1 MTTAFIGQP
10 VSRVDGRQKV
20 TGAATYAAE
29 FDVPGLAHGAIVRS
43 TVANGRIGFID
54 SAAAERSRGV
64 IAVLTHRNAPRLAY
78 RPHKAAVD
86 TAVGERLH
94 VLQDDRVSHQGQ
106 PIALVIA
113 ETLEQANH
121 AAALVRVAY
130 TLEAGSTDIARVDPV
145 LPTPEQGGRPP
156 ETRRGDPDGAL
167 ATAEVKIDQTYVI
180 PRENHNPIEMHAT
193 IAAWDSDRLTLWDKT
208 QWVHNTA
215 DEIAAV
221 FGIAA
226 EHIRVVSPF
235 VGGAFGSAL
244 RTWPHVTLAALG
256 ARVAGRPV
264 KLMLSRRD
272 MYYGVGYRPH
282 TVQRV
287 RLGAA
292 RDGRLAAIVHDGHQE
307 TSSYEEFSEALISAT
322 GFLHSCPNVYTRRR
336 IARLNVHTPTYMRA
350 PGEASGIFA
359 LECAV
364 DELAVALKIDPVE
377 LRLRNEPAEDEGKKL
392 PFSSRSTR
400 ECYRAAAER
409 FGWSRRNPE
418 PRSMRDGRW
427 LIGSGMATS
436 TYPMNYAPA
445 SAMARLLPDGT
456 AEVASAASDMGP
468 GTWTSMTQVAAE
480 TLGLPIERV
489 KFTLGDSRLPRAPVH
504 GGSLTMA
511 SVGSAVQAA
520 CRKAREDAI
529 ARGGAN
535 DLGEAMRRIGQPV
548 DASADTKPGDEGQR
562 FSMHAFGTVFVE
574 VAVDPD
580 LGETRVRRIVGAYGA
595 GRIVN
600 PKTTRS
606 QCIGGMIGGIG
617 MALMEHSVV
626 DGRTGRVVNA
636 NFAEYAVPV
645 HADAPPVMDVLFVDE
660 HDPHVNP
667 LGVKGV
673 GEIAMVG
680 VAPAIANAVF
690 HATGKRIR
698 ELPITPDRT
707 PLKRGHGSPQA
718 RARKQKKK

>member
-1 MTTAFIGQP
+1 MTTAVIGKP

-20 TGAATYAAE
+20 TGGARYAAE
-29 FDVPGLAHGAIVRS
+29 FDRPGQAYGAIVRS
-43 TVANGRIGFID
+43 TIANGRIASID
-54 SAAAERSRGV
+54 SAAAERAPGV
-64 IAVLTHRNAPRLAY
+64 VTVLTHRNAPRLAY
-78 RPHKAAVD
+78 RPHRAAVD
-86 TAVGERLH
+86 PEVGERLR

-113 ETLEQANH
+113 ETLEQADH
-121 AAALVRVAY
+121 AATLVRVTHAPE
-130 TLEAGSTDIARVDPV
+130 TGTADITRVEPV
-145 LPTPEQGGRPP
+145 LLTQGGARPP
-156 ETRRGDPDGAL
+156 ETRRGDPEGAL
-167 ATAEVKIDQTYVI
+167 ATAEVKIEQTYVI

-193 IAAWDSDRLTLWDKT
+193 IAAWDGDRLTLWDKT
-208 QWVHNTA
+208 QWVYNTA
-215 DEIAAV
+215 DEIASV
-221 FGIAA
+221 LGIPAQN
-226 EHIRVVSPF
+226 IRVISPF
-235 VGGAFGSAL
+235 VGGAFGSGL

-264 KLMLSRRD
+264 KMMLSRRE

-287 RLGAA
+287 ALGAS
-292 RDGRLAAIVHDGHQE
+292 RDGRLAAIVHDGYQE
-307 TSSYEEFSEALISAT
+307 NSTYEEFSEALLNASR
-322 GFLHSCPNVYTRRR
+322 FLHSCPNVHTRHR

-350 PGEASGIFA
+350 PGEASGVFA
-359 LECAV
+359 LESAM
-364 DELAVALKIDPVE
+364 DELALALNIDPIE
-377 LRLRNEPAEDEGKKL
+377 LRLRNEPEQDEFKKL

-400 ECYRAAAER
+400 ECYRLAAER

-427 LIGSGMATS
+427 LVGWGMAS
-436 TYPMNYAPA
+436 ATYPVHYAPA

-456 AEVASAASDMGP
+456 AEVTSAASDMGP
-468 GTWTSMTQVAAE
+468 GTWTSMTQVAAD

-489 KFTLGDSRLPRAPVH
+489 KFTLGDTRLPKAPVH
-504 GGSLTMA
+504 GGSMTMA

-520 CRKAREDAI
+520 CRKVREDAL

-535 DLGEAMRRIGQPV
+535 DVGEAMRRLGEPIE
-548 DASADTKPGDEGQR
+548 ASADLKPGDASQR
-562 FSMHAFGTVFVE
+562 FSMHAFGAVFVE

-617 MALMEHSVV
+617 MALMEHAVV
-626 DGRTGRVVNA
+626 DARNGRVPNA

-645 HADAPPVMDVLFVDE
+645 HADAPSLMDAIFVQE

-698 ELPITPDRT
+698 ELPITPDK
-707 PLKRGHGSPQA
+707 LL
-718 RARKQKKK
+718 

>member
-1 MTTAFIGQP
+1 MSIAFIGQP

-20 TGAATYAAE
+20 TGGATYAAE
-29 FDVPGLAHGAIVRS
+29 FGVPGQAQGAIVRS
-43 TVANGRIGFID
+43 TIANGRIASID
-54 SAAAERSRGV
+54 TAAAERAPGV
-64 IAVLTHRNAPRLAY
+64 VTVLTHRNAPRLAY
-78 RPHKAAVD
+78 RAHKAVVD
-86 TAVGERLH
+86 PDVGERLH

-113 ETLEQANH
+113 DTLEQANH
-121 AAALVRVAY
+121 AATLVRITYAPE
-130 TLEAGSTDIARVDPV
+130 TESTDITRVQPV
-145 LPTPEQGGRPP
+145 LPTRQQTDQGERRPS
-156 ETRRGDPDGAL
+156 ETRRGDPERAL
-167 ATAEVKIDQTYVI
+167 AAAEVKVDQTYVI

-193 IAAWDSDRLTLWDKT
+193 IAAWDGDRLTLWDKT

-221 FGIAA
+221 FGIPAQN
-226 EHIRVVSPF
+226 IRVVSPF
-235 VGGAFGSAL
+235 VGGAFGSGL

-256 ARVAGRPV
+256 ARVARRPV
-264 KLMLSRRD
+264 KVMLSRRE
-272 MYYGVGYRPH
+272 MYYSVGYRPH

-287 RLGAA
+287 ALGAS
-292 RDGRLAAIVHDGHQE
+292 RDGRLAAIVHDGYQE
-307 TSSYEEFSEALISAT
+307 TSAYEEFTEALLNPSR
-322 GFLHSCPNVYTRRR
+322 FLHSCPSVYTRH
-336 IARLNVHTPTYMRA
+336 RLAPMNVHTPTYMRA
-350 PGEASGIFA
+350 PGEVSGIFA
-359 LECAV
+359 LESAM
-364 DELAVALKIDPVE
+364 DELAVALNIDPIE
-377 LRLRNEPAEDEGKKL
+377 LRLRNEPEQDEFKKL

-400 ECYRAAAER
+400 GCYRVAAER

-427 LIGSGMATS
+427 LIGWGMAGA

-456 AEVASAASDMGP
+456 AEVMSAASDMGP

-489 KFTLGDSRLPRAPVH
+489 KFMLGDTRLPRAPVH

-520 CRKAREDAI
+520 CRTAREQAL

-535 DLGEAMRRIGQPV
+535 DVADAMRRIGQPV
-548 DASADTKPGDEGQR
+548 EVLADVKPGDESQR
-562 FSMHAFGTVFVE
+562 FSMHAFGAVFVE

-626 DGRTGRVVNA
+626 DGRNGRIPNA

-645 HADAPPVMDVLFVDE
+645 HADAPPLMDVIFVEE

-680 VAPAIANAVF
+680 VAPAITNAIF

-698 ELPITPDRT
+698 ELPVTPDK
-707 PLKRGHGSPQA
+707 LF
-718 RARKQKKK
+718 

>member
-1 MTTAFIGQP
+1 MTTEFIGQP

-20 TGAATYAAE
+20 TGGATYAAE
-29 FDVPGLAHGAIVRS
+29 FGMPGLAHGVIVRS
-43 TVANGRIGFID
+43 TVANGRIASIE
-54 SAAAERSRGV
+54 SAAAERAPGV
-64 IAVLTHRNAPRLAY
+64 VAVLTHRNAPKLAY
-78 RPHKAAVD
+78 RTHKALVD
-86 TAVGERLH
+86 AAVGERLH
-94 VLQDDRVSHQGQ
+94 VLQNDRVNHQGQ

-113 ETLEQANH
+113 DTLEQANH
-121 AAALVRVAY
+121 AATLVDVTYAAE
-130 TLEAGSTDIARVDPV
+130 TGITDISRAEPV
-145 LPTPEQGGRPP
+145 LPTQEKTDQGETPP
-156 ETRRGDPDGAL
+156 AETRRGDPEGAL
-167 ATAEVKIDQTYVI
+167 AAAEVKVDETYVI

-193 IAAWDSDRLTLWDKT
+193 IAAWDGDRLTLWDKT
-208 QWVHNTA
+208 QWVHNVA

-221 FGIAA
+221 FGIPA
-226 EHIRVVSPF
+226 ENIRVVSPF
-235 VGGAFGSAL
+235 VGGAFGSGL

-256 ARVAGRPV
+256 ARVARRPV
-264 KLMLSRRD
+264 KLMLSRRE

-287 RLGAA
+287 ALGAS
-292 RDGRLAAIVHDGHQE
+292 RDGSLAAIVHDGYQE
-307 TSSYEEFSEALISAT
+307 TSSYEEFSEALLNASR
-322 GFLHSCPNVYTRRR
+322 FLHSCPNVSTRHR
-336 IARLNVHTPTYMRA
+336 IAPMNVHTPTYMRA
-350 PGEASGIFA
+350 PGEASGVFA
-359 LECAV
+359 LESAM
-364 DELAVALKIDPVE
+364 DELAVALNIDPLE
-377 LRLRNEPAEDEGKKL
+377 LRLRNEPQQDEFKKL

-400 ECYRAAAER
+400 ECYQAAAER

-418 PRSMRDGRW
+418 PRSVRDGRW
-427 LIGSGMATS
+427 LIGWGMATA

-445 SAMARLLPDGT
+445 CAATRLLPDGT
-456 AEVASAASDMGP
+456 AEVTSAASDMGP

-489 KFTLGDSRLPRAPVH
+489 KFVLGDTRLPRAPVH

-520 CRKAREDAI
+520 CRRAREDAL

-535 DLGEAMRRIGQPV
+535 DLTEAMRRLGQPV
-548 DASADTKPGDEGQR
+548 EASAEVKPGDETKR
-562 FSMHAFGTVFVE
+562 FSMHAFGAVFVE
-574 VAVDPD
+574 VAVDAD
-580 LGETRVRRIVGAYGA
+580 LGETRVRRIVGAYGG

-600 PKTTRS
+600 PKTARS

-626 DGRTGRVVNA
+626 DVRNGRVTNA

-645 HADAPPVMDVLFVDE
+645 HADAPLVMDVIFVDE

-673 GEIAMVG
+673 GEIALVG
-680 VAPAIANAVF
+680 VAPAITNAIF

-698 ELPITPDRT
+698 ELPITPDK
-707 PLKRGHGSPQA
+707 LL
-718 RARKQKKK
+718 

>member
-1 MTTAFIGQP
+1 MTTAVIGQP

-20 TGAATYAAE
+20 TGRATYAAE
-29 FDVPGLAHGAIVRS
+29 FDAAGPGARRHRAEHGR
-43 TVANGRIGFID
+43 
-54 SAAAERSRGV
+54 E
-64 IAVLTHRNAPRLAY
+64 
-78 RPHKAAVD
+78 RPHCFHRQRGGGTGARRRRRPDAPQRAEACLSPAQGPPSD
-86 TAVGERLH
+86 PAVGERLH
-94 VLQDDRVSHQGQ
+94 VLQDDRVNHQGQ

-121 AAALVRVAY
+121 AATLVRVTYAPE
-130 TLEAGSTDIARVDPV
+130 TATTDIARVEPV
-145 LPTPEQGGRPP
+145 LPTQQKTDQGERRPP
-156 ETRRGDPDGAL
+156 ETRRGDPEGAL
-167 ATAEVKIDQTYVI
+167 AAAEVKVDQTYVI

-193 IAAWDSDRLTLWDKT
+193 IAAWDGDRLTLWDKT

-221 FGIAA
+221 FGIPA
-226 EHIRVVSPF
+226 ENIRVVSPF
-235 VGGAFGSAL
+235 VGGAFGSGL

-256 ARVAGRPV
+256 ARVARRPV
-264 KLMLSRRD
+264 KVMLSRRE

-287 RLGAA
+287 ALGAS
-292 RDGRLAAIVHDGHQE
+292 RDGRLAAIVHDGYQE
-307 TSSYEEFSEALISAT
+307 TSTYEEFSEALLNASR
-322 GFLHSCPNVYTRRR
+322 FLHSCPNVYTRHR
-336 IARLNVHTPTYMRA
+336 IARMNVHTPTYMRA
-350 PGEASGIFA
+350 PGEASGVFA
-359 LECAV
+359 LESAM
-364 DELAVALKIDPVE
+364 DELAVALNIDPVE
-377 LRLRNEPAEDEGKKL
+377 LRLRNEPEQDEFKKL

-427 LIGSGMATS
+427 LIGWGMATA

-456 AEVASAASDMGP
+456 AEVMSASSDMGP

-489 KFTLGDSRLPRAPVH
+489 KFTLGDTRLPRAPVH
-504 GGSLTMA
+504 GGSMTMA

-520 CRKAREDAI
+520 CRKAREDAL

-535 DLGEAMRRIGQPV
+535 DLAEAMRRIGQPV
-548 DASADTKPGDEGQR
+548 EASADVKPGDASQR
-562 FSMHAFGTVFVE
+562 FSMHAFGAVFVE

-626 DGRTGRVVNA
+626 D
-636 NFAEYAVPV
+636 
-645 HADAPPVMDVLFVDE
+645 APQRARSERQLR
-660 HDPHVNP
+660 
-667 LGVKGV
+667 
-673 GEIAMVG
+673 
-680 VAPAIANAVF
+680 
-690 HATGKRIR
+690 RIR
-698 ELPITPDRT
+698 GPGAR
-707 PLKRGHGSPQA
+707 RRAAGHGRDLRGGARPAREPARRERRRRDRHGGRRAGDRQRHLSRHRQA
-718 RARKQKKK
+718 HPRTADHAGQAALKLTRRKI

>member
-10 VSRVDGRQKV
+10 VSRVDGRPKV

-29 FDVPGLAHGAIVRS
+29 FDQPGQAYGVIVRS
-43 TVANGRIGFID
+43 TVANGRIASMD
-54 SAAAERSRGV
+54 STAAQRASGV
-64 IAVLTHRNAPRLAY
+64 LAVLTHRNAPRLAY
-78 RPHKAAVD
+78 RPHKGLPDPA
-86 TAVGERLH
+86 TGERLH
-94 VLQDDRVSHQGQ
+94 VLQDDRVNHQGQ

-121 AAALVRVAY
+121 AATLVRVTYAD
-130 TLEAGSTDIARVDPV
+130 EAGITDISRVVPIE
-145 LPTPEQGGRPP
+145 PTQQKTDQGETRPP
-156 ETRRGDPDGAL
+156 QTRRGDPERAL
-167 ATAEVKIDQTYVI
+167 TTAEVKVEHTYVI

-193 IAAWDSDRLTLWDKT
+193 IAAWDGDRLTLWDKT

-221 FGIAA
+221 FSIP
-226 EHIRVVSPF
+226 EENIRVISPF
-235 VGGAFGSAL
+235 VGGAFGSGL

-256 ARVAGRPV
+256 ARVTGRPV
-264 KLMLSRRD
+264 KVMLSRRE
-272 MYYGVGYRPH
+272 MYYAVGYRPH

-287 RLGAA
+287 ALGAS
-292 RDGRLAAIVHDGHQE
+292 RDGRLTAILHEGYQE
-307 TSSYEEFSEALISAT
+307 TSRYEEFSEALLNASRL
-322 GFLHSCPNVYTRRR
+322 LHSCPNVDTRH
-336 IARLNVHTPTYMRA
+336 RLAPMNVHTPTYMRA

-359 LECAV
+359 LESAM
-364 DELAVALKIDPVE
+364 DELAVALNFDPVE
-377 LRLRNEPAEDEGKKL
+377 LRLRNEPEMDEFKKL

-400 ECYRAAAER
+400 ECYRSAAER
-409 FGWSRRNPE
+409 FGWNRRSPE

-427 LIGSGMATS
+427 LIGWGMATA

-445 SAMARLLPDGT
+445 TAMARLLPDGT
-456 AEVASAASDMGP
+456 AEVMSASSDMGP

-480 TLGLPIERV
+480 ALGLPIERV
-489 KFTLGDSRLPRAPVH
+489 KFTLGDTRLPRAPIH
-504 GGSLTMA
+504 GGSMTMA

-520 CRKAREDAI
+520 CRKVREDAI

-535 DLGEAMRRIGQPV
+535 DLVDAMRRIAQPIE
-548 DASADTKPGDEGQR
+548 AMADVKPGDESRR
-562 FSMHAFGTVFVE
+562 FSMHAFGAVFVE

-600 PKTTRS
+600 PKTSRS
-606 QCIGGMIGGIG
+606 QCVGGMIGGIG

-626 DGRTGRVVNA
+626 DARNGRVPNA

-645 HADAPPVMDVLFVDE
+645 HADAPPLMDVIFVEE

-680 VAPAIANAVF
+680 VAPAIANAIF

-698 ELPITPDRT
+698 ELPITPDK
-707 PLKRGHGSPQA
+707 LL
-718 RARKQKKK
+718 

>member
-1 MTTAFIGQP
+1 MTTAVIGQP

-20 TGAATYAAE
+20 TGSATYAAE
-29 FDVPGLAHGAIVRS
+29 FDVPDVAHAMVVRS
-43 TVANGRIGFID
+43 TVANGRIASID
-54 SAAAERSRGV
+54 STAAEQAPGIV
-64 IAVLTHRNAPRLAY
+64 AVLTHRNAPRLAY
-78 RPHKAAVD
+78 RPHKAMVD
-86 TAVGERLH
+86 PEFGERLH
-94 VLQDDRVSHQGQ
+94 VLQDGRVTHQGQ

-113 ETLEQANH
+113 DTLENAQY
-121 AAALVRVAY
+121 AATLVRATYASEQAV
-130 TLEAGSTDIARVDPV
+130 TDIARAEPV
-145 LPTPEQGGRPP
+145 RPGRNQTDQGERRPS
-156 ETRRGDPDGAL
+156 ESRRGDPEAAL
-167 ATAEVKIDQTYVI
+167 AAAAVKVDQTYVI

-193 IAAWDSDRLTLWDKT
+193 IAAWDGDRLALWDKT
-208 QWVHNTA
+208 QWVHNVA

-221 FGIAA
+221 FGIPPDNI
-226 EHIRVVSPF
+226 HVISPF
-235 VGGAFGSAL
+235 VGGAFGSGL

-287 RLGAA
+287 ALGAS
-292 RDGRLAAIVHDGHQE
+292 RDGRLTAVVHDGFQE
-307 TSSYEEFSEALISAT
+307 TSTYEDFTEALLNPT
-322 GFLHSCPNVYTRRR
+322 RFLHSCPNVHTRHRV
-336 IARLNVHTPTYMRA
+336 APMNVHTPTYMRA
-350 PGEASGIFA
+350 PGEVSGIFA
-359 LECAV
+359 LESAM
-364 DELAVALKIDPVE
+364 DELAVALNMDPID
-377 LRLRNEPAEDEGKKL
+377 LRLRNEPERDEFKNL

-400 ECYRAAAER
+400 ECYRVAADR
-409 FGWSRRNPE
+409 FGWNRRNPR

-427 LIGSGMATS
+427 LIGWGMATA

-445 SAMARLLPDGT
+445 SAKARLMPDGT
-456 AEVASAASDMGP
+456 AEVTSASSDMGP

-489 KFTLGDSRLPRAPVH
+489 KFSLGDTRLPRAPVH
-504 GGSLTMA
+504 GGSMTMA

-520 CRKAREDAI
+520 CRRVREDAI
-529 ARGGAN
+529 ARSGAN
-535 DLGEAMRRIGQPV
+535 DLLDAMRRLGEPV
-548 DASADTKPGDEGQR
+548 EASADVKPGDESQR
-562 FSMHAFGTVFVE
+562 FSMHAFGAVLAE

-580 LGETRVRRIVGAYGA
+580 LGQTRVRRIVGAYGA

-617 MALMEHSVV
+617 MALMEHSVL
-626 DGRTGRVVNA
+626 DARNGRVPNA

-645 HADAPPVMDVLFVDE
+645 HADAPPVMDVVFVQED
-660 HDPHVNP
+660 DPQVNP

-680 VAPAIANAVF
+680 VAPAIANAIF

-698 ELPITPDRT
+698 ELPITPDR
-707 PLKRGHGSPQA
+707 LL
-718 RARKQKKK
+718 

>member
-1 MTTAFIGQP
+1 MSTAFIGQP
-10 VSRVDGRQKV
+10 VSRVDGRLKV
-20 TGAATYAAE
+20 TGGATYAAE
-29 FDVPGLAHGAIVRS
+29 FEAPRLAHGAIVRS
-43 TVANGRIGFID
+43 TVANGRIASID
-54 SAAAERSRGV
+54 SAAAERAPGV
-64 IAVLTHRNAPRLAY
+64 VAVLTHQNAQRLAY
-78 RPHKAAVD
+78 SPHKAVVD
-86 TAVGERLH
+86 AEVGERLH

-113 ETLEQANH
+113 DTLEQANH
-121 AAALVRVAY
+121 AAMLMRITYAPG
-130 TLEAGSTDIARVDPV
+130 TGSTDISRLEPV
-145 LPTPEQGGRPP
+145 LPTPQEGGQPP

-167 ATAEVKIDQTYVI
+167 ASAEVKIDQTYVI

-193 IAAWDSDRLTLWDKT
+193 IAAWDGDRLTLWDKT

-221 FGIAA
+221 FGIPA
-226 EHIRVVSPF
+226 ENIRVVSPF
-235 VGGAFGSAL
+235 VGGAFGSGL

-264 KLMLSRRD
+264 KLMLSRRE

-287 RLGAA
+287 ALGAS
-292 RDGRLAAIVHDGHQE
+292 RDGRLSAIVHEGYQE
-307 TSSYEEFSEALISAT
+307 TSTYEEFSEALLNASR
-322 GFLHSCPNVYTRRR
+322 FLHSCPNVHTRHR
-336 IARLNVHTPTYMRA
+336 IVPMNVHTPTYMRA
-350 PGEASGIFA
+350 PGEASGVFA
-359 LECAV
+359 LESAM
-364 DELAVALKIDPVE
+364 DELAVALNIDPVE
-377 LRLRNEPAEDEGKKL
+377 LRLRNEPERDEFKKL

-418 PRSMRDGRW
+418 PRSMRDGRR
-427 LIGSGMATS
+427 LIGWGMAS
-436 TYPMNYAPA
+436 AIYPMNYAPA

-456 AEVASAASDMGP
+456 AEVTSAASDMGP

-489 KFTLGDSRLPRAPVH
+489 KFSLGDTRLPRAPVH

-520 CRKAREDAI
+520 CRRAREDAL

-535 DLGEAMRRIGQPV
+535 DLTAAMRRLGRPLE
-548 DASADTKPGDEGQR
+548 ATADVKPGEESQR
-562 FSMHAFGTVFVE
+562 FSMHAFGAVFVE

-580 LGETRVRRIVGAYGA
+580 LGETRVRRIAGAYGA

-626 DGRTGRVVNA
+626 DARNGRVPNA

-645 HADAPPVMDVLFVDE
+645 HADAPPVMDVIFVEE

-673 GEIAMVG
+673 GEIALVG
-680 VAPAIANAVF
+680 VAPAITNAIF

-698 ELPITPDRT
+698 ELPVTPDK
-707 PLKRGHGSPQA
+707 LL
-718 RARKQKKK
+718 

>member
-1 MTTAFIGQP
+1 MTTAVIGHP

-29 FDVPGLAHGAIVRS
+29 FDKSGQAYGAIVRS
-43 TVANGRIGFID
+43 TIANGRIASID
-54 SAAAERSRGV
+54 SAAAERAPGV
-64 IAVLTHRNAPRLAY
+64 IAILTHRNAPRLAY
-78 RPHKAAVD
+78 REHRAAVD
-86 TAVGERLH
+86 PEVGERLQM
-94 VLQDDRVSHQGQ
+94 LQSDRVSHQGQ
-106 PIALVIA
+106 PIGLVIA
-113 ETLEQANH
+113 ETLEQVNH
-121 AAALVRVAY
+121 AATLVRVTYAPA
-130 TLEAGSTDIARVDPV
+130 TGTTDITRVDPV
-145 LPTPEQGGRPP
+145 LPTQQKTDQGEQRPP

-167 ATAEVKIDQTYVI
+167 AAAEVKTDQTYVI

-193 IAAWDSDRLTLWDKT
+193 IAAWDGDHLTLWDKT
-208 QWVHNTA
+208 QWVNNVA

-221 FGIAA
+221 FGIPA
-226 EHIRVVSPF
+226 ENVRVISPF
-235 VGGAFGSAL
+235 VGGAFGSGL

-256 ARVAGRPV
+256 ARVAARPV
-264 KLMLSRRD
+264 KVMLSRRE

-287 RLGAA
+287 ALGAS
-292 RDGRLAAIVHDGHQE
+292 RDGLLAAIVHDGHQE
-307 TSSYEEFSEALISAT
+307 TSTYEEFSEALLNASR
-322 GFLHSCPNVYTRRR
+322 FLHACPNVVTRHRL
-336 IARLNVHTPTYMRA
+336 ARMNVHTPTYMRA
-350 PGEASGIFA
+350 PGEASGVFA
-359 LECAV
+359 LECAM
-364 DELAVALKIDPVE
+364 DELAVALNIDPVE
-377 LRLRNEPAEDEGKKL
+377 LRLRNEPAQDDFKKL

-400 ECYRAAAER
+400 ECYRVAAER
-409 FGWSRRNPE
+409 FGWSRRSPE

-427 LIGSGMATS
+427 LIGWGMAS
-436 TYPMNYAPA
+436 ATYPMNFAPA

-456 AEVASAASDMGP
+456 AEVMSAASDMGP

-480 TLGLPIERV
+480 TLGLSIDRV
-489 KFTLGDSRLPRAPVH
+489 KFILGDTTLPKAPVH
-504 GGSLTMA
+504 GGSMTMA

-520 CRKAREDAI
+520 CRKVREDAL

-535 DLGEAMRRIGQPV
+535 DLSEALRRIGQPV
-548 DASADTKPGDEGQR
+548 EAHADTQPGDESKR
-562 FSMHAFGTVFVE
+562 FSMHSFGAVFME

-580 LGETRVRRIVGAYGA
+580 LGETRVRRVVGAYGA

-606 QCIGGMIGGIG
+606 QCIGGMRGGIG
-617 MALMEHSVV
+617 MALMEHAVV
-626 DGRTGRVVNA
+626 DARNGRVPNA

-645 HADAPPVMDVLFVDE
+645 HADAPPVMEVVFVEE

-680 VAPAIANAVF
+680 VAPAIANAIF

-698 ELPITPDRT
+698 ELPITPDK
-707 PLKRGHGSPQA
+707 LL
-718 RARKQKKK
+718 

>member
-1 MTTAFIGQP
+1 MTTFIGRP

-20 TGAATYAAE
+20 TGGATYAAE
-29 FDVPGLAHGAIVRS
+29 FDVPGLAHGAVVRS
-43 TVANGRIGFID
+43 TVANGRIASID
-54 SAAAERSRGV
+54 SRAAERATGV
-64 IAVLTHRNAPRLAY
+64 VAVLTHRNAPRLPY
-78 RPHKAAVD
+78 REHKALVDAVI
-86 TAVGERLH
+86 GERLH

-113 ETLEQANH
+113 DTLEQANH
-121 AAALVRVAY
+121 AAMLVRVAY
-130 TLEAGSTDIARVDPV
+130 APETGATDISGAEPV
-145 LPTPEQGGRPP
+145 LPTQEKTDQGAGLPP
-156 ETRRGDPDGAL
+156 ETRRGDPEGAL
-167 ATAEVKIDQTYVI
+167 ASAEVKVDQTYVI

-193 IAAWDSDRLTLWDKT
+193 IAAWDGDRLTLWDKT
-208 QWVHNTA
+208 QWVHNVA

-221 FGIAA
+221 FGIPADN
-226 EHIRVVSPF
+226 IRVVSPF
-235 VGGAFGSAL
+235 VGGAFGSGL

-256 ARVAGRPV
+256 ARMAGRPV
-264 KLMLSRRD
+264 KLMLSRRE

-287 RLGAA
+287 ALGAS
-292 RDGRLAAIVHDGHQE
+292 RDGRLAAIVHDGYQE
-307 TSSYEEFSEALISAT
+307 TSTYEEFSEALLNASR
-322 GFLHSCPNVYTRRR
+322 FLHSCPNVYTRHR
-336 IARLNVHTPTYMRA
+336 IAPMNVHTPTYMRA
-350 PGEASGIFA
+350 PGEASGVFA
-359 LECAV
+359 LESAM
-364 DELAVALKIDPVE
+364 DELAVALNIDPVE
-377 LRLRNEPAEDEGKKL
+377 LRLRNEPERDEFEKL

-418 PRSMRDGRW
+418 PRSMRDGRS
-427 LIGSGMATS
+427 LIGWGMATA

-445 SAMARLLPDGT
+445 SARARLLPDGT
-456 AEVASAASDMGP
+456 AEVTSAASDMGP

-489 KFTLGDSRLPRAPVH
+489 RFILGDTRLPRAPVH
-504 GGSLTMA
+504 GGSMTMA

-520 CRKAREDAI
+520 CRRAREDAL

-535 DLGEAMRRIGQPV
+535 DLTDAMRRLGQPV
-548 DASADTKPGDEGQR
+548 EASADVQPGDASQR

-626 DGRTGRVVNA
+626 DARNGRVPNA

-645 HADAPPVMDVLFVDE
+645 HAAAPPLMDVIFVEE

-673 GEIAMVG
+673 GEIALVG
-680 VAPAIANAVF
+680 VAPAITSAIF

-698 ELPITPDRT
+698 ELPVTPDK
-707 PLKRGHGSPQA
+707 LL
-718 RARKQKKK
+718 

>member
-20 TGAATYAAE
+20 TGGAAYAAE
-29 FDVPGLAHGAIVRS
+29 FGVPGLAHGVVVRS
-43 TVANGRIGFID
+43 TVANGRIASID
-54 SAAAERSRGV
+54 SAAAERASGV
-64 IAVLTHRNAPRLAY
+64 IAVMTHRNAPQLAY
-78 RPHKAAVD
+78 RAHKAMVD
-86 TAVGERLH
+86 PGVGERLH

-113 ETLEQANH
+113 DTLEQANH
-121 AAALVRVAY
+121 AVTLVRVAY
-130 TLEAGSTDIARVDPV
+130 APESGATDIGRIDPV
-145 LPTPEQGGRPP
+145 MPTPQQGGRPS
-156 ETRRGDPDGAL
+156 ETRRGDPESAFASADIK
-167 ATAEVKIDQTYVI
+167 VDQTYLI

-193 IAAWDSDRLTLWDKT
+193 IAAWDRDRLTLWDKS

-221 FGIAA
+221 FGIPAVN
-226 EHIRVVSPF
+226 IRVVSPF

-244 RTWPHVTLAALG
+244 RTWSHVTLAALG

-264 KLMLSRRD
+264 KVMLSRRE

-287 RLGAA
+287 ALGAS
-292 RDGRLAAIVHDGHQE
+292 RDGRLAAIVHDGYQE
-307 TSSYEEFSEALISAT
+307 TSTYEEFSEALVSAT
-322 GFLHSCPNVYTRRR
+322 GFLHSCPNVYARRR
-336 IARLNVHTPTYMRA
+336 IARMNVHTPGHMRA
-350 PGEASGIFA
+350 PGEVSGIFA
-359 LECAV
+359 LESAM
-364 DELAVALKIDPVE
+364 DELAVALNIDPVE
-377 LRLRNEPAEDEGKKL
+377 LRLRNEPEQDESKKL

-418 PRSMRDGRW
+418 PRSMRDGRR
-427 LIGSGMATS
+427 LIGWGMAS
-436 TYPMNYAPA
+436 ATYPVYRAPA
-445 SAMARLLPDGT
+445 LATARLLPNGT
-456 AEVASAASDMGP
+456 AEVMSASSDMGP

-489 KFTLGDSRLPRAPVH
+489 RFILGDTRLPRAPVH
-504 GGSLTMA
+504 GGSMTMA

-520 CRKAREDAI
+520 CRRAREDAL
-529 ARGGAN
+529 ARAAAN
-535 DLGEAMRRIGQPV
+535 DLADAMRRLGQPV
-548 DASADTKPGDEGQR
+548 EAAADVKPGEESQR
-562 FSMHAFGTVFVE
+562 FSMHAFGAVFVE

-617 MALMEHSVV
+617 MALMEHSVM
-626 DGRTGRVVNA
+626 DARNGRVPNA

-645 HADAPPVMDVLFVDE
+645 HADAPPVMDVIFVDE

-680 VAPAIANAVF
+680 VAPAITNAIF

-698 ELPITPDRT
+698 ELPVTPDK
-707 PLKRGHGSPQA
+707 LL
-718 RARKQKKK
+718 